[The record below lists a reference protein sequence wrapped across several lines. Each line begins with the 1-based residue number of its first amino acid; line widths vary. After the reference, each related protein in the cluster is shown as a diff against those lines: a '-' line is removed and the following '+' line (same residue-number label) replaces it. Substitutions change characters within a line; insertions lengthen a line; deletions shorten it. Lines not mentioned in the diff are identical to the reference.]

1 MRGLGIQALLNLVSQ
16 FLFIWIAFWA
26 LQPLRLD
33 RKMNAQAS
41 QQARA
46 LIVLLAVAIGYTVS
60 QFFWSFFD
68 AVRNLI
74 YLVR

>member
-1 MRGLGIQALLNLVSQ
+1 MRGLGVQALLNLVSQ

-33 RKMNAQAS
+33 RKMDARAP

-46 LIVLLAVAIGYTVS
+46 LIVLLAVVIGYTAS

-68 AVRNLI
+68 AVRNLT